1 MKSMKVVSFGVIAGI
16 IIAATLLILF
26 VTGAI
31 DQDALTSNLGRALA
45 IIGIMVFAF
54 LGIVAVSNLN
64 NPEDS
69 DK

>member
-31 DQDALTSNLGRALA
+31 DQDSLTSNLGRALA

>member
-1 MKSMKVVSFGVIAGI
+1 MKSMKVVSFGIITGI
-16 IIAATLLILF
+16 IVAATLLILF

-31 DQDALTSNLGRALA
+31 DQSALTSNLGRALA

-54 LGIVAVSNLN
+54 LGVMAVASLN
-64 NPEDS
+64 SSDDS

>member
-1 MKSMKVVSFGVIAGI
+1 MKVVSFGIIAGI

-45 IIGIMVFAF
+45 VIGIMVATF
-54 LGIVAVSNLN
+54 LGIAAVASLN
-64 NPEDS
+64 QDDSED
-69 DK
+69 K

>member
-1 MKSMKVVSFGVIAGI
+1 MKSMKVVSFGVITGI

-31 DQDALTSNLGRALA
+31 DQSALTSNLGRALA

-54 LGIVAVSNLN
+54 LGVMAVSQLN
-64 NPEDS
+64 QDDSED
-69 DK
+69 K